1 MIRKVICLIIPF
13 IVTVITVVIINN
25 FLDNNINEMLEKKE
39 LSWASK
45 EYNSV
50 YKDKGVRFNNYFAD
64 NDYILLQATSELN
77 VKIPQAPMKFFPIE
91 GMNDVETVGIQGGQ
105 SIVHLSVIGSESR
118 KNKNRKVALIVS
130 LQWFY
135 NKDGMTADDFQSTF
149 SPVQFYSFMDNEKI
163 SDKNKYRYAVRI
175 NDLLKG
181 TSQYSPEKLY
191 AKLYINKSVL
201 SRMVKYIFEPY
212 FLMRKQSVTLK
223 DKGLLYK
230 KLKTLNDKEVTTE
243 FRKID
248 WDEEYEKSYEEGKE
262 SITNND
268 YMVYDDYYNKYKP
281 DLELHK
287 NYLKDR
293 DILNSK
299 EYDDFQLYLDV
310 CSDMGIKPYIILM
323 PTNGKWYDELGIK
336 KENRDEFYA
345 KLEKIS
351 EDNGCE
357 VLNFSDREY
366 EPYFMYDGTH
376 FGWKGWLEVDEQL
389 YKHFQN
395 R

>member
-50 YKDKGVRFNNYFAD
+50 YKDKGVKFNNYFAD

-212 FLMRKQSVTLK
+212 FLMRKQSVALK

-268 YMVYDDYYNKYKP
+268 YMVCDDYYNKYKP

-287 NYLKDR
+287 DYLKDR